1 MRRCHSLLQA
11 ILIASA
17 LGPCVAEALD
27 LTGKWRFSDRPG
39 LEPLTQVGNSLSF
52 DIYAGTVSA
61 GGAFATYEV
70 SSFIPEIMAAVHGRI
85 MPSENMFDGRFVFFF
100 PPSDLFVSAI
110 VATRCSCDDRN
121 TVNGDG
127 CDAECRVEPCW
138 TCAGDP
144 SVCTPAADGSACE
157 DGSVC
162 TTGETCSGGACGGGA
177 PVSPCTDMTGTWLRH
192 REIPGLGQ
200 AFDFETAVIQRGT
213 DVIAGSDVGTIDP
226 TTGAFDL
233 RAVNLNFFCF
243 AAFDP
248 LLGAVAAGDTWTATG
263 TVGQPRPSA
272 PDQCDYFAV
281 TETAIRCGIEGCP
294 STTTTTSSTT
304 TTSTS
309 TSTTT
314 LPGACAA
321 APLPSCRLPVES
333 RKAKLLLA
341 DGTPDTDDTVKWSWV
356 KGAATTVAEYGDPL
370 DATDYVACLYDGAS
384 VLRMTLRAP
393 AGGTCGA
400 APCWRA
406 KRNGKGFAYSDRE
419 RTPDG
424 VRKIVLRPGSAGK
437 AKITLSARGDQ
448 IPLPPLGPG
457 ALLLPLRVQKQGNG
471 LCWEAVYSTPQ
482 EHSTAKFKARAD

>member
-1 MRRCHSLLQA
+1 MRRRHRLLPA
-11 ILIASA
+11 ILVASA
-17 LGPCVAEALD
+17 LVPCAAEALD

-39 LEPLTQVGNSLSF
+39 LEPLTQVGNFLSF

-85 MPSENMFDGRFVFFF
+85 MPSENMFDGRLVFFF

-127 CDAECRVEPCW
+127 CDAECRVESCW

-200 AFDFETAVIQRGT
+200 AFDFETEVIQRGT

-226 TTGAFDL
+226 ATGAFDL

-248 LLGAVAAGDTWTATG
+248 LLGAVAAAGNTWTATG
-263 TVGQPRPSA
+263 TVGVPRPSA
-272 PDQCDYFAV
+272 PDQCDQFEV
-281 TETAIRCGIEGCP
+281 TETATRCGVEGCA
-294 STTTTTSSTT
+294 TTTTTSSTT
-304 TTSTS
+304 TT

-314 LPGACAA
+314 PPGTCAA
-321 APLPSCRLPVES
+321 APLPFCRLPTES
-333 RKAKLLLA
+333 RKAKLVVT
-341 DGTPDTDDTVKWSWV
+341 DRIPDTHDAVTWTWA
-356 KGAATTVAEYGDPL
+356 KGAATVLAEYGDPL
-370 DATDYVACLYDGAS
+370 DSTDYVACLYDGAS
-384 VLRMTLRAP
+384 ALRMALRAP

-400 APCWRA
+400 VPCW
-406 KRNGKGFAYSDRE
+406 KEKKTTGFTYADKE

-424 VRKIVLRPGSAGK
+424 VRKVVLRTGLNGK
-437 AKITLSARGDQ
+437 AKITLSAKGDE
-448 IPLPPLGPG
+448 IPLPPLGPE
-457 ALLLPLRVQKQGNG
+457 ALLLPLRVQMQGNG
-471 LCWEAVYSTPQ
+471 LCWEAVYSTPR
-482 EHSTAKFKARAD
+482 EHTTVKFKALAD